1 MSEHNSCEG
10 GSACERQANET
21 VGRIPSVVLPS
32 GNVWTCVQN
41 NNNNEYYFNL
51 ADGSWNN
58 NNKYNNYNVVPVES
72 EELENLIFGAEE
84 DCWSNKHTS
93 WDAAKYH

>member
-10 GSACERQANET
+10 DSACGMQASET
-21 VGRIPSVVLPS
+21 ASLIPSVALPS
-32 GNVWTCVQN
+32 GNVWAGLQN

-58 NNKYNNYNVVPVES
+58 NNKSNSYNVVPVES

-84 DCWSNKHTS
+84 DCWSNKHTILGCG
-93 WDAAKYH
+93 